1 MRQVHL
7 AHAFHEFGVHAH
19 HLHELAVGWPAGS
32 GLARSAG
39 FAEPDW
45 AARVGV
51 ALFSPTWVAFRSR
64 TTGTFPLV
72 ITCSSPTQRR

>member
-7 AHAFHEFGVHAH
+7 AHAFHESGVHAH
-19 HLHELAVGWPAGS
+19 HLHELAVGRTAGS
-32 GLARSAG
+32 GLARGAG

-51 ALFSPTWVAFRSR
+51 ALFSPTRVAQAPR
-64 TTGTFPLV
+64 TFPLV
-72 ITCSSPTQRR
+72 IMCSSSARRC

>member
-19 HLHELAVGWPAGS
+19 HLNKLAVGRPAGS
-32 GLARSAG
+32 RLARGAG

-51 ALFSPTWVAFRSR
+51 ALFSPTRAAR
-64 TTGTFPLV
+64 TPGTFPLF
-72 ITCSSPTQRR
+72 ITRSSPTQRR

>member
-7 AHAFHEFGVHAH
+7 AHAFHEFGIHAH
-19 HLHELAVGWPAGS
+19 HLHELAVGRPAGS
-32 GLARSAG
+32 GLARGAG

-51 ALFSPTWVAFRSR
+51 ALFSPTRIAR
-64 TTGTFPLV
+64 TTRTFPLV
-72 ITCSSPTQRR
+72 ITRTSPTQRR

>member
-19 HLHELAVGWPAGS
+19 HLHKLAVGRPAGS
-32 GLARSAG
+32 RLARGAG
-39 FAEPDW
+39 FTEPDW

-51 ALFSPTWVAFRSR
+51 ALFSPTRVAR

-72 ITCSSPTQRR
+72 IAHTSPTQHR